1 MNQIEYEKAVDTGR
15 RARQAGKKREQLPQY
30 GSGKDGELLRDACQE
45 GWDAEEESRRQA
57 A

>member
-1 MNQIEYEKAVDTGR
+1 MNQHQYEQAVDTGR
-15 RARQAGKKREQLPQY
+15 RARQAGKKRDQLPQY